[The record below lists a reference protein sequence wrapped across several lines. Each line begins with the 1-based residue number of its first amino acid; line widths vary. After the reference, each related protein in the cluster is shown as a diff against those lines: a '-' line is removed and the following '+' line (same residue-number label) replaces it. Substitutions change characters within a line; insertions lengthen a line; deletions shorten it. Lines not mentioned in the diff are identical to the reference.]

1 MVELSDDFAEDCICW
16 VVCYTQVGLLSYTI
30 QTTRDLMEVIRDNAG
45 VTRKPS
51 EIDQIGKLM
60 GNTEVAAQRRTTGAR
75 MSKKARAD
83 TQGCATGCKEAVE
96 ASEPDRGL
104 ESGSSSSQEDLPE
117 EPVHMAHTDPPG
129 PEEAAVLPQDP
140 GPRFDAGTGR
150 VFASDGL
157 YLGRISVVRP
167 GQNSEALSVY
177 CSAHGCTV
185 CKSMRKGVPSTS
197 SLINWLAAGRD
208 MPVGRQ
214 AGFQRTHKRSF
225 PAAA

>member
-1 MVELSDDFAEDCICW
+1 MVELSDGFAEDCICW
-16 VVCYTQVGLLSYTI
+16 VVCYTQVGLLSYKI
-30 QTTRDLMEVIRDNAG
+30 QTTRGLMEVIRDNAG

-60 GNTEVAAQRRTTGAR
+60 GNTEVVAQRRTIGAR

-96 ASEPDRGL
+96 ASESDRGL

-140 GPRFDAGTGR
+140 GHALVLGLAGSLRPMAYTWAGYPWCGPGRTRKHSLSIAAHTAALCANQCVR
-150 VFASDGL
+150 VF
-157 YLGRISVVRP
+157 
-167 GQNSEALSVY
+167 
-177 CSAHGCTV
+177 
-185 CKSMRKGVPSTS
+185 
-197 SLINWLAAGRD
+197 
-208 MPVGRQ
+208 Q
-214 AGFQRTHKRSF
+214 ARHI
-225 PAAA
+225 